1 MVKRCKSQCKPT
13 GKNHCA
19 NTCSRLNCKYFA
31 VPGKRTCTYCAK
43 GLAVTDGLA
52 YTRKCNRFKQR
63 ADALVEKL
71 AVSDDV
77 FSDLVEGH
85 TNYEIITFLAKLA
98 AMERAL
104 PANGPAKVYF
114 TAKQVEPL
122 MQGYQE
128 CSVFNL
134 VHQKEVSILLH
145 DKILGRV
152 LDHWNLGRDSFP
164 STVRCYWGFYGDYTT
179 PIGLY
184 ENRDKAIWSEDG
196 KHLGVMKALLYCA
209 RARDKLCMLRAMNAS
224 ATLQKFKKL

>member
-1 MVKRCKSQCKPT
+1 MVKRCKRQCKRNAPY
-13 GKNHCA
+13 HCA
-19 NTCSRLNCKYFA
+19 NICSRLNCKYFA

-43 GLAVTDGLA
+43 GLAVNDGLA
-52 YTRKCNRFKQR
+52 YTLKCKKYKQR

-71 AVSDDV
+71 AVSEEV

-85 TNYEIITFLAKLA
+85 TNYEIITFLAKVA

-104 PANGPAKVYF
+104 PANGPAKLYF

-122 MQGYQE
+122 MQGYRD

-134 VHQKEVSILLH
+134 VHQKEATINVH

-152 LDHWNLGRDSFP
+152 LDHWNLGRESFP
-164 STVRCYWGFYGDYTT
+164 PAIRCYWGFYGDYTT

-209 RARDKLCMLRAMNAS
+209 RVGDKPCMLRMMNAS